1 MSINA
6 IKDILLD
13 RNKLIQISK
22 IAFDSADTDNSGSI
36 DENELGEIL
45 IKFATNFNRE
55 PPTKDEIKEVMRHL
69 NGDESGKITFN
80 EFIFLIKDI
89 LYAMLE
95 IK

>member
-1 MSINA
+1 MSLLA

-13 RNKLIQISK
+13 RDKIIKLSK
-22 IAFDSADTDNSGSI
+22 IAFESADTDHSGTI
-36 DENELGEIL
+36 DEEELGEIL
-45 IKFATNFNRE
+45 TKFATNFNRE
-55 PPTKDEIKEVMRHL
+55 PPTKEEIKEVMKQI
-69 NGDESGKITFN
+69 NGDESDKITFN

>member
-55 PPTKDEIKEVMRHL
+55 PPTKEEINEVMRHL